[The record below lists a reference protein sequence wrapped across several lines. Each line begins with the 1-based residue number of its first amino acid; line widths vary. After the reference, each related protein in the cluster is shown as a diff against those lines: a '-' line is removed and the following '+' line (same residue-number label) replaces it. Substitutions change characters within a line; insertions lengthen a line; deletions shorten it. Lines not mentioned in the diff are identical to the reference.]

1 MLSNGPSI
9 CPISKYVLFLFF
21 IVQNYFS
28 SFTFFSSRKVLDAPL
43 SSYEIPWLARF
54 LRSLTL
60 QLNDFLDDHLPSC
73 LRLEDKEDKEAEE
86 AEEKRLLYVNLRP
99 LASWYYVESL
109 FVFSFF
115 LVILTYFFGL
125 FKLSKFFL
133 FVFIL
138 LLLFQIFLLLA
149 TFKSIQFF
157 FVVMI
162 SFCFVS

>member
-1 MLSNGPSI
+1 MVPLFVQFPSMF
-9 CPISKYVLFLFF
+9 SFFFF

-54 LRSLTL
+54 LYSLTH
-60 QLNDFLDDHLPSC
+60 QLNNFLDDHLPSC
-73 LRLEDKEDKEAEE
+73 LRLENKEDEE
-86 AEEKRLLYVNLRP
+86 EQLLYVNLRP